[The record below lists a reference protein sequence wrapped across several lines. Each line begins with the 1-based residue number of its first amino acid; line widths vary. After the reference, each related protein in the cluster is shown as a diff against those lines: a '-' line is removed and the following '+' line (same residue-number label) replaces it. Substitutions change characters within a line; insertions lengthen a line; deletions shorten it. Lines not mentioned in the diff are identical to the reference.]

1 MTLKLTR
8 RAWIRTMI
16 YSSFFFTGA
25 VACVSSKKLEIVRED
40 LPIKGLPKEADGLK
54 IGVMSDFHAGA
65 FDNKEIILQSI
76 AAINA
81 EKPDFITILGD
92 YMNAQ
97 TTRDSK
103 SLEKNSYIFEA
114 LRSLE
119 APQGIYAVL
128 GNHDHWI
135 DAHFVQDQLS
145 RLPAQILTN
154 QGIIL
159 DNGLA
164 MAGID
169 DLLKG
174 SPDLKKAMANIPPE
188 TTTIL
193 LSHNPDVNLQLN
205 DEARICLVISGHT
218 HGGQI
223 RIPFAKWAPWV
234 PCSLRYR
241 QSGLIRETID
251 RSTFVTKGIGTTI
264 IPVRVAC
271 PADIAILRLL
281 RV

>member
-25 VACVSSKKLEIVRED
+25 VACVSSKQLEIARAD
-40 LPIKGLPKEADGLK
+40 LPIKGLPKEADGIK

-103 SLEKNSYIFEA
+103 SLEKNSYIFET

-135 DAHFVQDQLS
+135 DAHFVQDKLS

-205 DEARICLVISGHT
+205 DEARIGLVISGHT

>member
-25 VACVSSKKLEIVRED
+25 VACVSSKQLEIVRED

-81 EKPDFITILGD
+81 EQPDIITILGD

-97 TTRDSK
+97 TTRDRK

-135 DAHFVQDQLS
+135 DAHFVQDKLS
-145 RLPAQILTN
+145 GLTAQILTN

>member
-1 MTLKLTR
+1 MILKLTR
-8 RAWIRTMI
+8 RTWIRTMI
-16 YSSFFFTGA
+16 YSSFFFSGA
-25 VACVSSKKLEIVRED
+25 VACVSSKQLEVVRAN
-40 LPIKGLPKEADGLK
+40 LPIKGLPKEADGFR
-54 IGVMSDFHAGA
+54 IGVMSDFHAGS
-65 FDNKEIILQSI
+65 FDNREIILRSI

-81 EKPDFITILGD
+81 EQPDIIAVLGD

-97 TTRDSK
+97 TTRDGK

-114 LRSLE
+114 LQSLE

-135 DAHFVQDQLS
+135 DAHFVHDKLS
-145 RLPAQILTN
+145 RVPAQTLINRSVILN
-154 QGIIL
+154 
-159 DNGLA
+159 NGLA

-174 SPDLKKAMANIPPE
+174 SPDLKNAVANIPPE

-205 DEARICLVISGHT
+205 NEARISLVISGHT

-223 RIPFAKWAPWV
+223 RVPFAKWAPWV

-241 QSGLIRETID
+241 QSGLIKETND
-251 RSTFVTKGIGTTI
+251 RSTFVTKGIGTTV

-271 PADIAILRLL
+271 PADIAILHLH

>member
-16 YSSFFFTGA
+16 YSSVFFTSA
-25 VACVSSKKLEIVRED
+25 AACVSSKQLDIVRTN

-81 EKPDFITILGD
+81 EQPEIITILGD

-114 LRSLE
+114 LRSLV

-135 DAHFVQDQLS
+135 DAHFVQDKLS
-145 RLPAQILTN
+145 NLPAQILTN
-154 QGIIL
+154 RNIIL

-174 SPDLKKAMANIPPE
+174 SPDLRKAMANIPPE

-205 DEARICLVISGHT
+205 DEARIRLVISGHT
-218 HGGQI
+218 LGGQI

-241 QSGLIRETID
+241 QSGLIRETIE

-264 IPVRVAC
+264 IPLRVAC

>member
-1 MTLKLTR
+1 MTQKLTR

-16 YSSFFFTGA
+16 YSSFFFTSA
-25 VACVSSKKLEIVRED
+25 VACVSSKQLEIVRTD

-81 EKPDFITILGD
+81 EQCEIITILGD

-114 LRSLE
+114 LRSLV

-135 DAHFVQDQLS
+135 DAHFVQDKLS
-145 RLPAQILTN
+145 NLPAQILTN
-154 QGIIL
+154 RNIIL

-174 SPDLKKAMANIPPE
+174 SPDLRKAMANIPPE
-188 TTTIL
+188 ITTIL

-241 QSGLIRETID
+241 QSGLIRETIE

-264 IPVRVAC
+264 IPLRVAC

-281 RV
+281 RI

>member
-16 YSSFFFTGA
+16 YSSFFFTGTT
-25 VACVSSKKLEIVRED
+25 ACFSSKRLEVVRAD
-40 LPIKGLPKEADGLK
+40 LPIKGLPQEADGLK

-81 EKPDFITILGD
+81 EQPDIITILGD

-135 DAHFVQDQLS
+135 DAHCVQDKLS

-154 QGIIL
+154 QGIVL

-234 PCSLRYR
+234 PCSSRYR

>member
-16 YSSFFFTGA
+16 YSSFFFTSA
-25 VACVSSKKLEIVRED
+25 VACVSSKQLEIVRTD

-81 EKPDFITILGD
+81 EQPEIITILGD

-114 LRSLE
+114 LRSLV

-135 DAHFVQDQLS
+135 DAHFVQDKLS

-174 SPDLKKAMANIPPE
+174 SPDLRKAMANIPPE

-205 DEARICLVISGHT
+205 DEARIRLVISGHT
-218 HGGQI
+218 LGGQI

-241 QSGLIRETID
+241 QSGLIRETIE

-264 IPVRVAC
+264 IPLRVAC

>member
-25 VACVSSKKLEIVRED
+25 VACVSSKQLEIVRAD
-40 LPIKGLPKEADGLK
+40 LPIKGLPKEADGIK

-81 EKPDFITILGD
+81 EQPDIITILGD

-135 DAHFVQDQLS
+135 DAHFVQDKLS
-145 RLPAQILTN
+145 GLTAQILTN
-154 QGIIL
+154 QDIVL

-174 SPDLKKAMANIPPE
+174 SPDSKKAMANIPPE

>member
-16 YSSFFFTGA
+16 YSSVFFTSA
-25 VACVSSKKLEIVRED
+25 AACVSSKQLDIVRTN

-81 EKPDFITILGD
+81 EQPEIITILGD

-114 LRSLE
+114 LRSLV

-135 DAHFVQDQLS
+135 DAHFVQDKLS
-145 RLPAQILTN
+145 RLPAQILAN
-154 QGIIL
+154 RNIIL

-174 SPDLKKAMANIPPE
+174 SPDLRKAMANIPPE

-205 DEARICLVISGHT
+205 DEARIRLVISGHT

-241 QSGLIRETID
+241 QSGLIRETIE

-264 IPVRVAC
+264 IPLRVAC

>member
-16 YSSFFFTGA
+16 YSSFFFSGT
-25 VACVSSKKLEIVRED
+25 VACFSSKQLEIVRTN
-40 LPIKGLPKEADGLK
+40 LPVKGLPKEADGLK
-54 IGVMSDFHAGA
+54 VGVMSDFHAGA
-65 FDNKEIILQSI
+65 FDNRELILRSI

-81 EKPDFITILGD
+81 EQPDIITILGD

-97 TTRDSK
+97 TTRDGQ
-103 SLEKNSYIFEA
+103 SLEKNSYVFKA
-114 LRSLE
+114 LQSLE

-135 DAHFVQDQLS
+135 DAHFVEDKLL

-159 DNGLA
+159 NNGLA
-164 MAGID
+164 IAGID

-174 SPDLKKAMANIPPE
+174 SPSLKKAMANIPPE

-193 LSHNPDVNLQLN
+193 LSHNPDVNLQLKN
-205 DEARICLVISGHT
+205 EARICLVISGHT

-241 QSGLIRETID
+241 QSGLIKETIN
-251 RSTFVTKGIGTTI
+251 RSTFVTKGIGTTV
-264 IPVRVAC
+264 IPIRIAC
-271 PADIAILRLL
+271 PADIAILHLL